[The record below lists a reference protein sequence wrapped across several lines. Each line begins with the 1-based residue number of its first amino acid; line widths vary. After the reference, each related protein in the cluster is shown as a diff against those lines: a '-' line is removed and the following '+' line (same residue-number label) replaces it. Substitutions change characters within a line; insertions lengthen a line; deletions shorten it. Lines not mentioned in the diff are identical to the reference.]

1 MNMYVDFNEDGSVT
15 WFESEES
22 DPEEFDLEPEQELD
36 FGS

>member
-1 MNMYVDFNEDGSVT
+1 MYVEYNENGTVS
-15 WFESEES
+15 WFDSDES